1 MKIKWNWGTG
11 IFLAIVAMLSFI
23 GFLVYTSFQHQVNKV
38 SDDYYERGLSHTDH
52 MNILERSR
60 KLNNEFDVIYAETCI
75 IQYPG
80 FFKDKNV
87 SGNVLF
93 FRPSDF
99 NQDQTFA
106 ISMDSSAQQVFPL
119 NNFLKGKYIVKV
131 DIVTDSLAYYFEKD
145 IIFN

>member
-23 GFLVYTSFQHQVNKV
+23 GFLVYTSFQHEVNKV
-38 SDDYYERGLSHTDH
+38 SDDYYERGLSHSEY
-52 MNILERSR
+52 MSIQERSR
-60 KLNNEFDVIYAETCI
+60 PMNAEFDIIYTDNCT
-75 IQYPG
+75 IQFPQ
-80 FFKDKNV
+80 FFKDKKV

-99 NQDQTFA
+99 NMDKTFV
-106 ISMDSSAQQVFPL
+106 IEMDSSARQVITI
-119 NNFLKGKYIVKV
+119 NEFLKGKYIVKV
-131 DIVTDSLAYYFEKD
+131 DMETDSLFYHFEQD